1 MAEDTVV
8 VVVGLISDT
17 HGVVPDAAL
26 LALKRATHTIIHAGD
41 VGDKKYK
48 NRLSAE
54 QVLDQLKCGTNK
66 SIIAVSGNVDEGF
79 VDLPDSSTVV
89 IHGKRILVQ
98 HMCGFPPKKEL
109 EEKVNT
115 RAIDVVV
122 FGHSH
127 VPGAWWHNNVLYVN
141 PGSAGPRRFKLPRC
155 VAFLVIHSTGEMEV
169 EFTPVDTLP
178 QDTSGLPLPFNV
190 SSKVEK
196 SLHDI
201 KEENCNTKRQKS

>member
-1 MAEDTVV
+1 MAEDSM

-41 VGDKKYK
+41 VGDEKHKS
-48 NRLSAE
+48 RLSAE
-54 QVLDQLKCGTNK
+54 QVIDRLKCGTNK

-79 VDLPDSSTVV
+79 VDLPDSSTVA
-89 IHGKRILVQ
+89 IHGKKILVE
-98 HMCGFPPKKEL
+98 HICGFPPKKEL
-109 EEKVNT
+109 EEKVNA

-127 VPGAWWHNNVLYVN
+127 VPGTWWHNNVLYVN

-155 VAFLVIHSTGEMEV
+155 VAFLVIHSTGDIEV

-196 SLHDI
+196 RLHESR
-201 KEENCNTKRQKS
+201 EENCNRKRQKS